1 MGKWIFLIFL
11 VWAVWQ
17 DLRSRT
23 VGQGFLAAAGSL
35 GAAVSLLSGRSVP
48 GLLSSAA
55 VGIFLLILGQITDG
69 GIGEGDGWFFIV
81 TGFFLEPTEN
91 FMLFLSGL
99 IFCSVYSL
107 AYMAASFIGGVGVR
121 AEKASV
127 PPLSASSGTLAG
139 AFLKK
144 ERRLAASFT
153 VEAALVLGLVFMVMG
168 MTIKEAYTIHDEI
181 TGSMILEEALERA
194 SYNRDEKKEDTYFT
208 GQAEEQGNPRL
219 WLGKYSAR
227 LKRKTGKIS
236 GYASAG
242 AWALEIE
249 RGAFRPELFLRR
261 TAALTEMGNGQ
272 DDGGSGVQTG
282 NEPEL
287 YGPEAGTG
295 EK

>member
-1 MGKWIFLIFL
+1 MTSLEGWSSAIELRLQMMADLTRIELAIFS
-11 VWAVWQ
+11 VTGRHVSHYTT
-17 DLRSRT
+17 DP
-23 VGQGFLAAAGSL
+23 LAIAY
-35 GAAVSLLSGRSVP
+35 LLSHN
-48 GLLSSAA
+48 
-55 VGIFLLILGQITDG
+55 ILVKSRKFYA
-69 GIGEGDGWFFIV
+69 FFI
-81 TGFFLEPTEN
+81 GAHFLQCVQPCIYGRI
-91 FMLFLSGL
+91 LHRR
-99 IFCSVYSL
+99 C
-107 AYMAASFIGGVGVR
+107 R
-121 AEKASV
+121 RPAEKASV

-295 EK
+295 KK

>member
-35 GAAVSLLSGRSVP
+35 GAAVSLLSGRSVL
-48 GLLSSAA
+48 GLLSSVA

-99 IFCSVYSL
+99 ILQCVQPCIYGRIL
-107 AYMAASFIGGVGVR
+107 HR
-121 AEKASV
+121 RCRRPAEKASV

-153 VEAALVLGLVFMVMG
+153 VEAALVLALVFMVMG

-242 AWALEIE
+242 AWAL
-249 RGAFRPELFLRR
+249 
-261 TAALTEMGNGQ
+261 
-272 DDGGSGVQTG
+272 
-282 NEPEL
+282 
-287 YGPEAGTG
+287 
-295 EK
+295 

>member
-1 MGKWIFLIFL
+1 MNDTNIFNYVI
-11 VWAVWQ
+11 
-17 DLRSRT
+17 
-23 VGQGFLAAAGSL
+23 
-35 GAAVSLLSGRSVP
+35 P
-48 GLLSSAA
+48 
-55 VGIFLLILGQITDG
+55 
-69 GIGEGDGWFFIV
+69 
-81 TGFFLEPTEN
+81 
-91 FMLFLSGL
+91 
-99 IFCSVYSL
+99 
-107 AYMAASFIGGVGVR
+107 
-121 AEKASV
+121 
-127 PPLSASSGTLAG
+127 AG

-295 EK
+295 KK